1 MPPPTRSTTKNSGA
15 GSRAWTT
22 RISAATRCDL
32 KNLEKLVAA
41 GIQIIP
47 VEITSHF
54 ILERD
59 GFVAFVERRDEAF
72 GNIGAPGL
80 MTERGFAALIWR
92 GDQAFFAG
100 KGFEQPA
107 SPEQVQKI
115 RAFASDLAN
124 ALL

>member
-1 MPPPTRSTTKNSGA
+1 M
-15 GSRAWTT
+15 
-22 RISAATRCDL
+22 IEI
-32 KNLEKLVAA
+32 LEKLASA

-47 VEITSHF
+47 AEITSHF

-59 GFVAFVERRDEAF
+59 GFVAFVERREQAF

-80 MTERGFAALIWR
+80 MTERGYAALIWR
-92 GDQAFFAG
+92 GDQAFFAC

-115 RAFASDLAN
+115 RAFAADLEN
-124 ALL
+124 ALAAT